1 MSKLKLLG
9 IAVLAIAASLLYPRS
24 AYAYMDPGVTMPI
37 FAILAPVFA
46 IVLAALAFM
55 LRPFRR
61 FIMSA
66 INKLRG
72 RPGDE
77 GAGTNEQPTADDQG
91 SEGVSGD
98 NADEDAKD

>member
-1 MSKLKLLG
+1 MNKLRLIG
-9 IAVLAIAASLLYPRS
+9 IVILAIAASLLYPRS

-55 LRPFRR
+55 VRPFRR
-61 FIMSA
+61 SIMSA
-66 INKLRG
+66 INKIRG

-77 GAGTNEQPTADDQG
+77 GAGTSEQPTADDQEG
-91 SEGVSGD
+91 EGVSGD

>member
-1 MSKLKLLG
+1 M
-9 IAVLAIAASLLYPRS
+9 ILAIAASLLYPRS

-46 IVLAALAFM
+46 MALAALAFM
-55 LRPFRR
+55 VRPFRR

-72 RPGDE
+72 RPEDE
-77 GAGTNEQPTADDQG
+77 EAGTSEQPTADDQEG
-91 SEGVSGD
+91 GGVSRD